1 VRIVVVGVLA
11 MGAPAAVAQEGTPSP
26 QELWDAY
33 PLDPETS
40 QSQAG
45 ASNGAPP
52 PTGTAAGAGVQNA
65 AGAAAGT
72 TDGSTATGEPAAESG
87 DSSLT
92 VPALVGAALLAFA
105 VGLAA
110 GQASRR
116 RTAGDHEAA
125 ATADGERTAAAANGE
140 RPAATAGNR
149 RAPRPKLR
157 TAPRVPAPRAAP
169 PAPAP
174 ERPPPA
180 FDWVE
185 PAPPPPAQ
193 PPPAF
198 DWVERAPQPPE
209 QPPPEFEWVE
219 PASRAPEPAAPPP
232 AESPPPPPPEAEPVA
247 DDYAAER
254 EPFELPWRRF
264 ARDTPW
270 PEAAELWTCEIG
282 WKPGYLK
289 STFRAL
295 VAAPGEHKRKA
306 VADSPPLRWTLMMDP
321 DPDLPEVAEA
331 VRVLAATIERAGWEQ
346 TDPGE
351 PWFAKRFVWRGEG
364 RPPRIQSFS
373 GGVNA

>member
-1 VRIVVVGVLA
+1 VRIVVVGILA

-52 PTGTAAGAGVQNA
+52 PTGTAAGAGAQNTG
-65 AGAAAGT
+65 GATAGT
-72 TDGSTATGEPAAESG
+72 TDGSTATGEPATESG

-116 RTAGDHEAA
+116 RTAGDQAA
-125 ATADGERTAAAANGE
+125 ATAAEERTAAAANGE

-157 TAPRVPAPRAAP
+157 TAPPVPAPRAAP

-174 ERPPPA
+174 ERPAPA

-185 PAPPPPAQ
+185 PAPQPPAQ

-219 PASRAPEPAAPPP
+219 PAARAPEPAAPPP
-232 AESPPPPPPEAEPVA
+232 AEPPPPPEAEPVA
-247 DDYAAER
+247 DDYAAEP

-331 VRVLAATIERAGWEQ
+331 VRVLASTIERSGWEQ

-364 RPPRIQSFS
+364 RPPRIQSRS
-373 GGVNA
+373 GGVSA